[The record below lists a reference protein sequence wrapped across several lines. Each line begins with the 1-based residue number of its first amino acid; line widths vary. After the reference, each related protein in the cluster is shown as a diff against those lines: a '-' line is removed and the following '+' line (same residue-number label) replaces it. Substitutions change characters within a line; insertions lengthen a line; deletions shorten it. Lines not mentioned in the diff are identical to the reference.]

1 MKPKRIN
8 IILKIIAFLVL
19 CLGILYICQYFV
31 KNLKEGFASSP
42 ALSAEALTNISTA
55 NCTHIRDA
63 DRNIILC
70 PNSNAANLIF
80 QKIDINLPGEY
91 DNVCITST
99 EFSSNYYTCYTKP
112 APPVYND
119 KYGIYRKF
127 DPIVDDDTMA
137 SDLVPS
143 IDTFCASY
151 ARNTVNVIKNI
162 KSTQSLYN
170 VLVSTKTNIDSSKF
184 IVNNLIFENCRPGNT
199 TATACSNLSNMYT
212 YMTDSS
218 SFGGDLNNVISAVKE
233 SIDSLSNT
241 STTTYNMYNGS
252 KCNNLLAYNLKD
264 I

>member
-1 MKPKRIN
+1 MKPNKIN

-42 ALSAEALTNISTA
+42 ALSADALTNINAAGCSQ
-55 NCTHIRDA
+55 IRDA
-63 DRNIILC
+63 ERNVILC

-80 QKIDINLPGEY
+80 KNMDINLPGEY

-112 APPVYND
+112 GPPVYND

-127 DPIVDDDTMA
+127 DPIIDDDTMP

-143 IDTFCASY
+143 IDIFCASY
-151 ARNTVNVIKNI
+151 ATNTINVIKNI
-162 KSTQSLYN
+162 KSTQSIYN
-170 VLVSTKTNIDSSKF
+170 SLINTQSTIATYKTRI
-184 IVNNLIFENCRPGNT
+184 NNLIFNKCNPGNT
-199 TATACSNLSNMYT
+199 TPIACSNLNNVYT
-212 YMTDSS
+212 YLTSETNFQDINNIVDVVRSS
-218 SFGGDLNNVISAVKE
+218 IKE
-233 SIDSLSNT
+233 LSNI
-241 STTTYNMYNGS
+241 STKTYNLYNGS
-252 KCNNLLAYNLKD
+252 KCNNLSMYTLSN

>member
-19 CLGILYICQYFV
+19 SLGILYICQYFV

-42 ALSAEALTNISTA
+42 ALSAAALTNITTA
-55 NCTHIRDA
+55 GCSHIRES
-63 DRNIILC
+63 DRNLILC

-80 QKIDINLPGEY
+80 QRMDINLPGDY
-91 DNVCITST
+91 DNVCITSS

-112 APPVYND
+112 AQPVYND

-127 DPIVDDDTMA
+127 DPIIDDDTMA

-151 ARNTVNVIKNI
+151 ATNTINVIKNL
-162 KSTQSLYN
+162 KSTQAIYDVLTTSKSTITSYN
-170 VLVSTKTNIDSSKF
+170 TT
-184 IVNNLIFENCRPGNT
+184 VNTLIFNNCKPGNT
-199 TATACSNLSNMYT
+199 TGTACSNLSNMYT
-212 YMTDSS
+212 YLTDESRS
-218 SFGGDLNNVISAVKE
+218 RDLDNVMDAVKD
-233 SIDSLSNT
+233 SIDSLSNI
-241 STTTYNMYNGS
+241 STATYSLFNGS
-252 KCNNLLAYNLKD
+252 KCNNLQQYNLSN